1 MTKSTLWWPNQI
13 KASRRGCS
21 RTCKLASRLAMV
33 AAGTRPPRC
42 SRRRSSAPWWA
53 SLCSDGEAPRP
64 TENAGL
70 ETMWT
75 RHAVD
80 PQHRDEL
87 ASAPMAKRQDRQKTR
102 GWRRCGLGKR
112 ATGDGLGASGQ
123 FGGNWISWSLGGNN
137 GSGIF
142 FFTRRLIVIIGN
154 CKHFWL
160 CVVDGFLGEKFW
172 WEILCF
178 WREAKI
184 LVLLACDTTS
194 INPFALTRFC
204 LSTSFPM
211 SLLFFNHAHI

>member
-1 MTKSTLWWPNQI
+1 MYAFTSSCVRLFVRLLELQKQSTANSAGPWHHGTNSEENVKYTVHQGWQIHNHNTSRLWWPNQI

-112 ATGDGLGASGQ
+112 ATGGGLGASGQ
-123 FGGNWISWSLGGNN
+123 FGGKVN
-137 GSGIF
+137 
-142 FFTRRLIVIIGN
+142 RLEPG
-154 CKHFWL
+154 
-160 CVVDGFLGEKFW
+160 
-172 WEILCF
+172 
-178 WREAKI
+178 RE
-184 LVLLACDTTS
+184 
-194 INPFALTRFC
+194 
-204 LSTSFPM
+204 
-211 SLLFFNHAHI
+211 